1 MIAIPTTSFI
11 READSYTIINEPV
24 TSIDLMERAATA
36 LFNALVGKLQPL
48 QQIVIFAGSGN
59 NGGDGLVLARLFDQH
74 KFPVKVFIVRFSE
87 KGSPDFETNLLRL
100 KEQTSIV
107 AKQISSESD
116 FPELPS
122 DSIVIDALFGSG
134 LNKGVTGL
142 VADLINYINKLE
154 AVIVSIDIPS
164 GLFADQPTDIKRSA
178 VITADY
184 TYTIEWPKLAFFQ
197 PEYEFYVGNWEVVP
211 IGLHPDMHKK
221 AVAKNCLTLQYD
233 ARNILHVRHRFSH
246 KGTYGHALLLAG
258 SSDKTGAAILAATAC
273 LRSGAGLIHV
283 HLPSEAV
290 LPLQNHLPEAM
301 VSIDESKDF
310 ISQLPDLTKFTAIA
324 VGPGIGVNVSTASV
338 VKLLIQNASVP
349 LIIDADALNIL
360 SENKTW
366 LAFLPSNSI
375 LTPHPKEF
383 ERLVGKW
390 QNSFE
395 RIQMQVDFSIR
406 HAVYVVLKGAYT
418 CISCPDG
425 SCFFNSTGN
434 PGMATAGSG
443 DVLTGILLGLMAQ
456 SYTPFETAV
465 LGAFLH
471 GLAGDLAA
479 EQLSQESLIA
489 SDIVGNL
496 GAAFKQ
502 IASKD

>member
-1 MIAIPTTSFI
+1 MIPIPDVSFI

-36 LFNALVGKLQPL
+36 LFNALVGKLQPT

-59 NGGDGLVLARLFDQH
+59 NGGDGLVLARLLDQH
-74 KFPVKVFIVRFSE
+74 NFPVKVYLVRFSE

-100 KEQTSIV
+100 REQTSIV

-116 FPELPS
+116 FPELS
-122 DSIVIDALFGSG
+122 AGWIVVDALFGSG

-164 GLFADQPTDIKRSA
+164 GLFADQPTDIKHSA
-178 VITADY
+178 VVSADY
-184 TYTIEWPKLAFFQ
+184 TYTFEWPKLAFFQ
-197 PEYEFYVGNWEVVP
+197 PENELYVGNWEVVP
-211 IGLHPDMHKK
+211 IGLHKDMHKMD
-221 AVAKNCLTLQYD
+221 VTRNYLTLQD
-233 ARNILHVRHRFSH
+233 DVRSMLHVRHRFSH

-258 SSDKTGAAILAATAC
+258 SSDKTGAAILAAEAC

-310 ISQLPDLTKFTAIA
+310 ISQLPDLEKFNAIA
-324 VGPGIGVNVSTASV
+324 VGPGIGVDVSTASV
-338 VKLLIQNASVP
+338 VKLLIQNASIP

-366 LAFLPSNSI
+366 LAFLPANSI

-390 QNSFE
+390 KDSFE
-395 RIQMQVDFSIR
+395 RIQIQKDFSIR
-406 HAVYVVLKGAYT
+406 YAVYVVLKGAYT

-425 SCFFNSTGN
+425 RCFFNSTGN
-434 PGMATAGSG
+434 PGMASAGSG

-456 SYTPFETAV
+456 HYTPLEVAIMGV
-465 LGAFLH
+465 YLH
-471 GLAGDLAA
+471 GLAGDLAS
-479 EQLSQESLIA
+479 EQQSQESMIA
-489 SDIVGNL
+489 SDIVQNL
-496 GAAFKQ
+496 GAAFKH